1 MGKSLNPS
9 LKRGTP
15 TDWSKAINYIPKLNE
30 IIIYDDS
37 QNKVAPRIKI
47 GDGITKVNDLPFI
60 NDNSI
65 SIQDN
70 TLIL

>member
-1 MGKSLNPS
+1 MGKSLSPS
-9 LKRGTP
+9 LKRGTSI
-15 TDWSKAINYIPKLNE
+15 DWSKAINYIPKLNE

-70 TLIL
+70 TLVL